1 MTRLPPPALKKV
13 ELRYSVIPSSNSKT
27 KRKALGSILPPMAE
41 QISPELFKHLAEL
54 AALEFDPKESEYLRR
69 ELNNQLKA
77 IEELA
82 AIPIPDGTPLAAHG
96 VPYEAAIRPGLRVDD
111 VTQYPGAVDILAQVP
126 ETSAGYVVVPEIP
139 HEDLE

>member
-1 MTRLPPPALKKV
+1 
-13 ELRYSVIPSSNSKT
+13 
-27 KRKALGSILPPMAE
+27 MAE
-41 QISPELFKHLAEL
+41 QISPELFKHLVEL
-54 AALEFDPKESEYLRR
+54 AALELDPKESEYLRR

-82 AIPIPDGTPLAAHG
+82 AIPIPDGTPLASHG
-96 VPYEAAIRPGLRVDD
+96 VPYAAAIRPGLRADEVA
-111 VTQYPGAVDILAQVP
+111 QYAGAADILGQVP